1 MGIRENIEKKIKDFP
16 AMPAICGRLLD
27 RIQDPDIDFKVLAD
41 EVKYD
46 PGMAANI
53 LKLANSAYFGAGGS
67 VTSIQN
73 AIVRL
78 GVLQVFQIVTA
89 AAGARVL
96 KKELKGYDLRAEDLL
111 RHSVWVAVAA
121 GEMADALGV
130 QTPDVLFTA
139 GLLHD
144 VGKMVLDEVVGEE
157 SVELRKAM
165 REVNANDSFE
175 LIEQKYFGMDHAEA
189 GALILKKWNFP
200 EVLVAAVRWHHEPD
214 KTDSLKDVVN
224 MVHIADVLGYSQG
237 IGAGLEGLHYEL
249 SEHAVKG
256 LRLTHDVIEHVASRS
271 LGRMSELDQ
280 ILNA

>member
-1 MGIRENIEKKIKDFP
+1 
-16 AMPAICGRLLD
+16 
-27 RIQDPDIDFKVLAD
+27 
-41 EVKYD
+41 
-46 PGMAANI
+46 
-53 LKLANSAYFGAGGS
+53 
-67 VTSIQN
+67 
-73 AIVRL
+73 
-78 GVLQVFQIVTA
+78 
-89 AAGARVL
+89 
-96 KKELKGYDLRAEDLL
+96 LL